1 MKRRNQYISQLGVS
15 RRIYGGNFII
25 EKKPYRMCQR
35 YRYGFDY
42 RDIFNM
48 DMSFAEWLY
57 SHMRMYKD
65 NSVHDDTM
73 ATVTFN
79 GKEYTIQEAVD
90 WIIENTG
97 EFIRYGYYL
106 DTHFDYITR
115 YPLIGEMM
123 SKFNPAVRTYLQEY
137 EWLEDNECQI
147 TDNFIKAGG
156 LFIEIMQYCWL

>member
-1 MKRRNQYISQLGVS
+1 MAVILSQRKSCTECVKDIDMDL
-15 RRIYGGNFII
+15 II
-25 EKKPYRMCQR
+25 AT
-35 YRYGFDY
+35 F
-42 RDIFNM
+42 FNM

-73 ATVTFN
+73 TTVTFE

-115 YPLIGEMM
+115 YPLIG
-123 SKFNPAVRTYLQEY
+123 K
-137 EWLEDNECQI
+137 
-147 TDNFIKAGG
+147 
-156 LFIEIMQYCWL
+156 